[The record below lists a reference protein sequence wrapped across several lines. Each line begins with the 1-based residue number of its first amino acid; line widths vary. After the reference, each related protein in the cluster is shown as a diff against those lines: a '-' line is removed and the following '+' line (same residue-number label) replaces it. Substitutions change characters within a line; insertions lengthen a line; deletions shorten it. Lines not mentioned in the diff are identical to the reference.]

1 MLLLIDIHN
10 FKKLYCDIDSHR
22 DKGLVQ
28 TASYDRKWRHMLVTT
43 FNKGDQLAALFIGA
57 ILAVWYLVTSV
68 THIHT
73 LSIVAGELAIIVQ
86 MHLSPEVQ
94 FEALL
99 ATASTLS
106 CILLH

>member
-1 MLLLIDIHN
+1 MTFI
-10 FKKLYCDIDSHR
+10 
-22 DKGLVQ
+22 
-28 TASYDRKWRHMLVTT
+28 T

-68 THIHT
+68 THVHT

-86 MHLSPEVQ
+86 MHLSPEVK

-99 ATASTLS
+99 APGQLQLCLVSFS
-106 CILLH
+106 IEDS